1 MSQPLAYARGAVS
14 KVMRRFSN
22 KSTRRDKLNRG

>member
-1 MSQPLAYARGAVS
+1 MNQPLAYARGTVS

-22 KSTRRDKLNRG
+22 KSTRCDKLN